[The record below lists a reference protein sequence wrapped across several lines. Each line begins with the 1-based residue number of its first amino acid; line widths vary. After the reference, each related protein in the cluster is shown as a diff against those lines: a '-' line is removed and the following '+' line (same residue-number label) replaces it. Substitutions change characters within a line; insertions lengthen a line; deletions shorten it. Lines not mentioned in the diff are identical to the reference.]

1 MELNLHL
8 RSCHILYPTNLQFA
22 LLNSLGNRL
31 LKRVSCLSKR
41 YLTDEKRPIVEFLN
55 LRTYFQYA
63 SSLTIIIFR
72 NINAAPRWEVR
83 IEMELL
89 ATQVVNGSIADVVK
103 IMWEYLG

>member
-1 MELNLHL
+1 MKLNLHL
-8 RSCHILYPTNLQFA
+8 RSSHILHPTNLQFA

-31 LKRVSCLSKR
+31 LKCVSRLSKR
-41 YLTDEKRPIVEFLN
+41 YLTDDKRPIVEFLN

-63 SSLTIIIFR
+63 SSLSIIILR
-72 NINAAPRWEVR
+72 NINATPCWEVR

-103 IMWEYLG
+103 IMWKYLG